1 MIEDYVELVDPED
14 LEMEADE
21 QEILDATSR
30 HSNALSADP
39 VTPIDMDINNHSL
52 GHHYYYSKS

>member
-1 MIEDYVELVDPED
+1 MELVDPED

-30 HSNALSADP
+30 HSNGLSADP
-39 VTPIDMDINNHSL
+39 VTPIDMDINNQSL